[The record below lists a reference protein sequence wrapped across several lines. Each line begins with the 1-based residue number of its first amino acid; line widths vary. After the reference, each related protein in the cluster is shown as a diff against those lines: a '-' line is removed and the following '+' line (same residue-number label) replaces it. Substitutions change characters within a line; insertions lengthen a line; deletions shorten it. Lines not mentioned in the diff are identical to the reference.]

1 MFILYYFIFHN
12 GPEIPCHES
21 LRNESTL
28 ILPQLMVKRTYV
40 RYKIVLMY
48 FEHPPPRKIRTNG
61 GPTIG
66 TAAGTPVTILQA
78 QNPT

>member
-1 MFILYYFIFHN
+1 
-12 GPEIPCHES
+12 
-21 LRNESTL
+21 
-28 ILPQLMVKRTYV
+28 MVKQKYEHCRILLTYFDQ
-40 RYKIVLMY
+40 LS
-48 FEHPPPRKIRTNG
+48 PPRKIRTNG